1 MLLRLIVARY
11 RLAIVVTARSF
22 GANVSV
28 QSAFTKCERPK
39 RVDSEWQ
46 LMAPFVDHMK
56 LVLVLALQPGKIRN
70 AATSRAGMA
79 PRVASI
85 QRSRAKRY
93 SHPLHRS
100 IRGHDQLH
108 LAAHCGVDSLG

>member
-1 MLLRLIVARY
+1 MA
-11 RLAIVVTARSF
+11 AH
-22 GANVSV
+22 GA
-28 QSAFTKCERPK
+28 
-39 RVDSEWQ
+39 
-46 LMAPFVDHMK
+46 FVDHMK

-108 LAAHCGVDSLG
+108 LAAHCGADSLGWTLVRQHGRGICLHLVPPRRVCTMHGHRL